1 MVKIKKILVPTD
13 FSELSQAG
21 LRYALELADP
31 QGAEVIVYHV
41 IGDEET
47 GLYEPGSEGWMTS
60 PSEFR
65 PVQELVEERKGDLA
79 NFLKDNFANIPS
91 QVTIKQEVA
100 VGSPFRKI
108 VEKAKEESVDMIIMS
123 THGRTGVLHLLIG
136 SVTEQ
141 VVRRATSPVLCI
153 RPELK
158 QE

>member
-1 MVKIKKILVPTD
+1 MVKIKKILAPTD

-21 LRYALELADP
+21 LQYALELADP

-47 GLYEPGSEGWMTS
+47 GLYEPGPEGWLTS

-65 PVQELVEERKGDLA
+65 PIQELVEERKGDLA
-79 NFLKDNFANIPS
+79 NFIKDHLSNIPS
-91 QVTIKQEVA
+91 QITIKQEVA
-100 VGSPFRKI
+100 VGSPFKKI
-108 VEKAKEESVDMIIMS
+108 LEKAKDEGVDMIVMS

-136 SVTEQ
+136 SVTEH

-153 RPELK
+153 RPETK
-158 QE
+158 E